1 MTALLKVSVG
11 QFSDKGQKKINQDF
25 HGVKLPDKLE
35 RQTKGIALALADGIS
50 SSSVS
55 QIASQT
61 AVTNFLNDYYCT
73 SEAWSVKHSGEKVIQ
88 SLNNWLFSET
98 QRSPYKY
105 EKDKGYV
112 CTFSAII
119 LKANSA
125 HIFHIGDSR
134 IYRIID
140 NALEQLTNDH
150 RLYVSQQ
157 ESYLSKALGIEN
169 HSAIDYRQIPVKP
182 DDVFVLATD
191 GIYEHVDPRFIIDEI
206 SNSSDLN
213 SSAKNIGIQALS
225 NGSNDN
231 LTIQILKVDAT
242 PQQNDNELQQEI
254 DTLELPPVLQEGM
267 QFDGFHIIRSLHI
280 SARSHVFLAQDI
292 DSKKQ
297 VVLKTPSMDMRSDE
311 QYLELF
317 LMEEWIA
324 KRIHSP
330 YVLSEISFQR
340 PKKYIYTLTE
350 YIEGKT
356 LAQWMRDQTHRD
368 IESVRI
374 IIEQVAKGLR
384 AFHRMDMLHQ
394 DLKPDNVMITAT
406 GNVKIIDFGAVFVAG
421 IAERYAD
428 QSSHPLRG
436 TALYSA
442 PEYFL
447 GRPGSQRSDQF
458 SLGVLTYALLS
469 GKYPYGTKV
478 AQSTTP
484 AAQHRLTYLP
494 LTTDNSDIPMWAD
507 EAIRKAVHIHPSKR
521 YEEISEFIHDLRHP
535 NTAFLNKNR
544 PPLIERN
551 PVAFW
556 KGVSSFL
563 LIIIIFLIFAQ
574 YLNA

>member
-1 MTALLKVSVG
+1 MTALLEVSVG
-11 QFSDKGQKKINQDF
+11 QFSKKGQKEINQDF
-25 HGVKLPDKLE
+25 HGVKLPEKLE

-73 SEAWSVKHSGEKVIQ
+73 SEAWSVKHSGEKVIR
-88 SLNNWLFSET
+88 SLNNWLYSET

-112 CTFSAII
+112 CTFSSLI

-150 RLYVSQQ
+150 RLYVSHN
-157 ESYLSKALGIEN
+157 ESYLSKAMGIDN
-169 HSAIDYRQIPVKP
+169 HCPIDYRKIPIKP
-182 DDVFVLATD
+182 GDTFVLATD
-191 GIYEHVDPRFIIDEI
+191 GIYEHVDPRFIINEI
-206 SNSSDLN
+206 NGNLDLN
-213 SSAKNIGIQALS
+213 RAASNIGTEALN

-231 LTIQILKVDAT
+231 LTIQILKVDET
-242 PQQNDNELQQEI
+242 SQQQNTALQHEVEA
-254 DTLELPPVLQEGM
+254 LELPPVLQEGM

-292 DSKKQ
+292 DSKKY
-297 VVLKTPSMDMRSDE
+297 VALKTPSIDMRGNE
-311 QYLELF
+311 QYLESF

-324 KRIHSP
+324 KRINSP

-356 LAQWMRDQTHRD
+356 LAQWMRDRTHRD

-394 DLKPDNVMITAT
+394 DLKPDNIMITAS
-406 GNVKIIDFGAVFVAG
+406 GSVKIIDFGAVFVAG

-428 QSSHPLRG
+428 QTNHPLRG

-484 AAQHRLTYLP
+484 AAQHRLTYQP
-494 LTTDNSDIPMWAD
+494 LATDNSDIPMWAD
-507 EAIRKAVHIHPSKR
+507 EAIRKAVHIQPLKR
-521 YEEISEFIHDLRHP
+521 YEEISEFIYDLRHP
-535 NTAFLNKNR
+535 NTAFLKKNQ

-556 KGVSSFL
+556 KGVSAFL
-563 LIIIIFLIFAQ
+563 LIIIIFLIYAQ